1 MLSNKLVYNRVL
13 RVQEAGERAA
23 VMSGIIGSL
32 FGGGK
37 KRTPEQ
43 VVAQLRKD
51 LTDLAVAEAASA
63 AAGATGR
70 SEAEEKVRKS
80 GRDMMLA
87 SPSYHGNGV
96 AWLNLLP

>member
-1 MLSNKLVYNRVL
+1 
-13 RVQEAGERAA
+13 
-23 VMSGIIGSL
+23 MSGIIGSL
-32 FGGGK
+32 FGGAK

-70 SEAEEKVRKS
+70 SEAEEKVS
-80 GRDMMLA
+80 GHLK
-87 SPSYHGNGV
+87 
-96 AWLNLLP
+96 